1 MIVSEPIGFPPFA
14 ETLAGVD
21 RLGAGCRIGAT
32 VTVFREVN
40 AHSNAGIFIGDGVVL
55 FDYVRLLLGA
65 ADTRLEIGNRVV
77 INVGA
82 YVSGE
87 GGLYLSDHVM
97 VGPHARF
104 LSAGHGIH
112 GEDAVIARNSITGNP
127 IRVGRGA
134 WIGAAATLLDGVRI
148 GEGAVVGAASVVTRD
163 IPDFAVA
170 VGNPA
175 RVVHYRQGHGP
186 VSWWRRWLH
195 SMRQSS
201 P

>member
-1 MIVSEPIGFPPFA
+1 MTIAEPLGLPPFA
-14 ETLAGVD
+14 DRLAGVD
-21 RLGAGCRIGAT
+21 RIGAGCRIAAG

-40 AHSNAGIFIGDGVVL
+40 AHPNAGIFLGDHVVL
-55 FDYVRLLLGA
+55 FDHVRLLLGA
-65 ADTRLEIGNRVV
+65 ADTRLELGNRVV

-87 GGLYLSDHVM
+87 GGLHVADDVM

-112 GEDAVIARNSITGNP
+112 GEDPVIARNSITGHP

-134 WIGAAATLLDGVRI
+134 WIGAAATLLDGVDV

-163 IPDFAVA
+163 VPPFAVV

-175 RVVHYRQGHGP
+175 RVVHFRDGHAP
-186 VSWWRRWLH
+186 APWWRRWFLSH
-195 SMRQSS
+195 ASR
-201 P
+201 